1 MSRAPTPSH
10 EPRRKADLTR
20 LKPATQSANWRD
32 LTCSSPHERG
42 LVFLLE
48 GDLVE
53 DAEPL
58 VLAADDL
65 TGMQHVVVPLTIS
78 LVVAETWILQS
89 NPKLYDID
97 ASLQTRTV
105 IYWRVPQFFEQL
117 KTGDRALI
125 WRSGKQAGIVGWG
138 VLLSDPQHYDLSG
151 DDDPFIKSGFP
162 RDDADWYVPV
172 RVWPGREVP
181 KTEVAVAIPEN
192 RIVIAPMGTVFRLD
206 TDDVAALGSL
216 LDVRG
221 YELTRPPEVDIS
233 LLPVLPELE
242 VETTKKKEW
251 STPLE
256 SKATITPAMFL
267 LSSTPDRPVEITIE
281 GDSLR
286 LSLLERD
293 ALKALGDDWDAVGV
307 YLLLGKPTSE
317 DAVLS
322 VYVGKAQ
329 GLRSR
334 IKTGHTLKEWM
345 RCLVIQREGVHAFNA
360 SDISWLERRLLDV
373 LLEAPDVDV
382 VNKTPPPPEVVPD
395 YKAEILER
403 TVVAT
408 LGVLGVL
415 GAHIA

>member
-1 MSRAPTPSH
+1 M
-10 EPRRKADLTR
+10 AD
-20 LKPATQSANWRD
+20 
-32 LTCSSPHERG
+32 
-42 LVFLLE
+42 
-48 GDLVE
+48 
-53 DAEPL
+53 
-58 VLAADDL
+58 
-65 TGMQHVVVPLTIS
+65 
-78 LVVAETWILQS
+78 TWILQS

-97 ASLQTRTV
+97 ASLRTRSL

-117 KTGDRALI
+117 KAGDRALI
-125 WRSGKQAGIVGWG
+125 WRSGKQAGVVGWG

-151 DDDPFIKSGFP
+151 DDDPFAKSGFP
-162 RDDADWYVPV
+162 REEADWYVPV
-172 RVWPGREVP
+172 RVWSAPEVP
-181 KTEVAVAIPEN
+181 KKEVAAAIPEN

-206 TDDVAALGSL
+206 TDDVAALRPVL
-216 LDVRG
+216 EARG
-221 YELTRPPEVDIS
+221 YDLTRPAEPDVP

-242 VETTKKKEW
+242 VEADKKKER
-251 STPLE
+251 STPQE
-256 SKATITPAMFL
+256 SRATITPAMFL

-293 ALKALGDDWDAVGV
+293 ALRALAEDWDAVGV
-307 YLLLGKPTSE
+307 YLLLGKPISE

-334 IKTGHTLKEWM
+334 IRTGHALKEWT

-408 LGVLGVL
+408 FGVLGVL